1 MSRLLIK
8 DDDQIL
14 LIQNSSTGV
23 SAIERHQS
31 VINKNMTEKL
41 LSSCFDIVFYHLSKH
56 FQNLEGIESIEDD
69 EEQKQGF
76 SEDEEDEFNIPN
88 HFSSKDESLEDEF
101 SEDESSDDEISNR
114 DTFKMTYKKGNPK
127 GKLKEELKKGDKD
140 KTQYGYKVI
149 VKLLRLIEVFT
160 SIAIRNDKIQDFVVR
175 VTQSQQVLTLAR
187 LLVSCNSRHG
197 LIILKIFENLI
208 NIKFDKGTFD
218 KSFDKYKKS
227 KIGKAV
233 FDIEAKTKFDDCPFL
248 QFLYNL

>member
-8 DDDQIL
+8 DDDQNL
-14 LIQNSSTGV
+14 LIQNSSSGV
-23 SAIERHQS
+23 ATIERHQS

-41 LSSCFDIVFYHLSKH
+41 LSSCFDIVFYHLGKH
-56 FQNLEGIESIEDD
+56 HKNLEGIESTED
-69 EEQKQGF
+69 EKQGF
-76 SEDEEDEFNIPN
+76 SDDEDDEFNIRVN
-88 HFSSKDESLEDEF
+88 VSSGDEF
-101 SEDESSDDEISNR
+101 DDDEILNR
-114 DTFKMTYKKGNPK
+114 DTFKILYGNK
-127 GKLKEELKKGDKD
+127 NQKSKLEELKKDDQDKA
-140 KTQYGYKVI
+140 QYGYKVI